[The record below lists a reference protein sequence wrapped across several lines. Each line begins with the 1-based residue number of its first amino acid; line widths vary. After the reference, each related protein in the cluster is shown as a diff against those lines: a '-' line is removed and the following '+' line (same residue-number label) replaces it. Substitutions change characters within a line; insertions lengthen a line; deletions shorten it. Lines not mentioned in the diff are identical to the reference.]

1 MPDDDF
7 IFNIFNRSPTNILT
21 DKNIKKFEQ
30 LFKELFKPLC
40 SFSMKYVHD
49 LDEAKSIVHEVFIA
63 VWEKF
68 DSLQEDVNYRSY
80 LYTSVRNRR
89 LNQIRNRKKTV
100 LFENVAE
107 QALPQEHSRTMETEE
122 LEREIEMAINSLPEK
137 CRQVFELSRF
147 EGLKYAQIAE
157 QMGISVK
164 TVEAQMSK
172 ALRSLKEH
180 LAEFLSLI
188 LFMFGV

>member
-1 MPDDDF
+1 
-7 IFNIFNRSPTNILT
+7 
-21 DKNIKKFEQ
+21 
-30 LFKELFKPLC
+30 
-40 SFSMKYVHD
+40 MKYVHD
-49 LDEAKSIVHEVFIA
+49 VDEAKNIVHEVFIS

-68 DSLQEDVNYRSY
+68 DSLSGDVNYRSY
-80 LYTSVRNRR
+80 FCAAVRNRC
-89 LNQIRNRKKTV
+89 LNQIRNKKKTV

-107 QALPQEHSRTMETEE
+107 QVLPQEQNRTLETEE
-122 LEREIEMAINSLPEK
+122 LEREIELAINSLPDK

-147 EGLKYAQIAE
+147 EGLKYAQIAGR
-157 QMGISVK
+157 MGISVK

-188 LFMFGV
+188 IFMFGV